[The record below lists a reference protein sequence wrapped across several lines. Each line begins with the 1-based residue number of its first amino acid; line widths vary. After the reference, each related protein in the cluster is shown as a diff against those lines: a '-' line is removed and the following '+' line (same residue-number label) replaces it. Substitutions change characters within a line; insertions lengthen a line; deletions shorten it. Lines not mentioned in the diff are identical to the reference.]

1 MAAVDQEFPLLT
13 SMPPP
18 HHALTHAC
26 HHDSPTP
33 LHRPTPERH
42 PKRYLQRYP
51 LRPTAPPSQITVAIT
66 AIRIHAMLY
75 KAKRYLQRPT
85 TPLSQ
90 ITAIIIAIRIHA
102 VLYKARRSPLPPPKA
117 LFPQTIHATIHTA
130 AGLPRGHALVPHTFL
145 PESQPTNPTRR
156 SP

>member
-1 MAAVDQEFPLLT
+1 
-13 SMPPP
+13 
-18 HHALTHAC
+18 
-26 HHDSPTP
+26 
-33 LHRPTPERH
+33 
-42 PKRYLQRYP
+42 
-51 LRPTAPPSQITVAIT
+51 
-66 AIRIHAMLY
+66 MLY

-117 LFPQTIHATIHTA
+117 LFPQAIHATIHTA